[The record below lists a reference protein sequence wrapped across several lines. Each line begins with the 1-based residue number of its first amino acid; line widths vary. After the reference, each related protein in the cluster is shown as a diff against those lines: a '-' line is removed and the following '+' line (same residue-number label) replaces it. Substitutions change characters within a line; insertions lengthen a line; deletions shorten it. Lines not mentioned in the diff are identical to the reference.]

1 MSPISATNT
10 AGSTGPTPGIC
21 ASTVLSSS
29 TLAPLALV
37 LTPKAG
43 ADGSSTATPG
53 MTAGNAGPRW
63 PYPPRVLNMIP
74 RPTFGPL
81 AGRRSRALAR
91 RAAPAALALLGG
103 ARTDGWHLGEP
114 FYGRGDTGVFAV
126 RGEAGSPALLKATG
140 TRQGR
145 LQLERQV
152 EVLAALHADHR
163 LGPWAR
169 LVPRTLGVG
178 DVDGLH
184 FVLESRLAGVDP
196 RWASAADRARLT
208 PLALE
213 VIAELQARTG
223 TVAPV
228 DEAAV
233 DRWVRQAAAHVRN
246 VVRAEHRLAL
256 DRLEA
261 ELVAVLAGRN
271 VARSWT
277 HGDFNRTN
285 VLLDGGRISG
295 IVDWCEAEPDGLV
308 GADAVT
314 LLISERMLDGAELGQ
329 VLLRWLDEPG
339 PVAEIVTK
347 MQRDRGGEQLDI
359 RTMLLL
365 SWLRHVAANLADS
378 TRYAANPVWMHRNV
392 RAVLQ
397 GISSAT

>member
-1 MSPISATNT
+1 MPE
-10 AGSTGPTPGIC
+10 
-21 ASTVLSSS
+21 ASLLDGGGAS
-29 TLAPLALV
+29 
-37 LTPKAG
+37 AG
-43 ADGSSTATPG
+43 ASGCPG
-53 MTAGNAGPRW
+53 RRCADPVASGRIL
-63 PYPPRVLNMIP
+63 PRVLTMIP

-91 RAAPAALALLGG
+91 RAAPAALALLGVAG
-103 ARTDGWHLGEP
+103 ADGWRLGEP
-114 FYGRGDTGVFAV
+114 FDGRGDTSVFAV
-126 RGEAGSPALLKATG
+126 RGDADSPALLKASG

-152 EVLAALHADHR
+152 DVLAALHADAR

-184 FVLESRLAGVDP
+184 FVLESRLPGADP
-196 RWASAADRARLT
+196 RGASAADRAQVA

-223 TVAPV
+223 AVAPV
-228 DEAAV
+228 DAAAV
-233 DRWVRQAAAHVRN
+233 ERWVHRPAAHVRAA
-246 VVRAEHRLAL
+246 VRGDHRVAL

-261 ELVAVLAGRN
+261 ELVAALAGRN
-271 VARSWT
+271 LARSWV

-295 IVDWCEAEPDGLV
+295 VVDWCEAEPDGLV

-314 LLISERMLDGAELGQ
+314 LLISESMLDGAELGN

-339 PVAEIVTK
+339 PVADVVVR
-347 MQRDRGGEQLDI
+347 MQGDRGGDQLGI

-365 SWLRHVAANLADS
+365 SWLRHVASNLADS
-378 TRYAANPVWMHRNV
+378 TRYAANPVWMRRNV

-397 GISSAT
+397 GISAAT